1 MEKEDIKKI
10 LEEHLQMLSKISSD
24 ESLMIENPIL
34 LQVINDGIKTTA
46 VALLFFDKV
55 WH

>member
-10 LEEHLQMLSKISSD
+10 LEEHLQMLSKISGD

-34 LQVINDGIKTTA
+34 LQVINDGIKSISLT
-46 VALLFFDKV
+46 LLFFDKI
-55 WH
+55 

>member
-46 VALLFFDKV
+46 LALFVF
-55 WH
+55 

>member
-34 LQVINDGIKTTA
+34 LQVINDGIKDYCISA
-46 VALLFFDKV
+46 FVF
-55 WH
+55 